1 MATHIHPDRQTHTHT
16 HRQLIASGNNTV
28 PVLLIINADG
38 VETRLVNPR
47 VIKPRG

>member
-1 MATHIHPDRQTHTHT
+1 MATHRQTDRQ
-16 HRQLIASGNNTV
+16 LKASGNNTV
-28 PVLLIINADG
+28 PVLLINADG